1 MLSEVLCYIQNHFSS
16 STRDNIV
23 TALTGCYSEDD
34 IVAAKTLLYNLVDEL
49 PAKPEG
55 LSRHIKRQASDNK
68 KQLDCRDMLNLYRE
82 LDLAKVEL
90 PRFVAADLAHLPT
103 VKPGEVDVYYM
114 AVTVAKLTQQLERVS
129 ARLEAL
135 EKQKQSGSPPGPP
148 LQAAPTDGP
157 APETPPGLSEQSASS
172 SSSWAG
178 VASNNAVEWKKVEAA
193 KKRTPAPIRVKGSR
207 SPEDVGEK
215 LKTVPRRAVLAAY
228 VGRLHPDTTEEE
240 LSQFLADEGVKGVVC
255 KKLVSKTG
263 TKFKTAAFYVTCS
276 TDSRETFYAE
286 KSWPDGVELRDWV
299 YYNRH

>member
-16 STRDNIV
+16 STRDNMV
-23 TALTGCYSEDD
+23 TALTGCYSEVD
-34 IVAAKTLLYNLVDEL
+34 IVAAKTLLFKLVDEL
-49 PAKPEG
+49 PEKPDG
-55 LSRHIKRQASDNK
+55 LPRHIKRQASDNK
-68 KQLDCRDMLNLYRE
+68 SLLECRDTLNLYRE

-90 PRFVAADLAHLPT
+90 PRFVAADLARLPT
-103 VKPGEVDVYYM
+103 VKPGEVDMYYM
-114 AVTVAKLTQQLERVS
+114 AVTVAKLTQQLERMS

-135 EKQKQSGSPPGPP
+135 EKQKLPGPPPGPP
-148 LQAAPTDGP
+148 SQAAPTGSS
-157 APETPPGLSEQSASS
+157 ASETPPGFSDLSASN

-178 VASNNAVEWKKVEAA
+178 VAGNNANEWQKVEVA

-207 SPEDVGEK
+207 SLDDVGER
-215 LKTVPRRAVLAAY
+215 LKTVKRREVLAAY

-240 LSQFLADEGVKGVVC
+240 LTKFLADEGVKGVVC

-276 TDSRETFYAE
+276 TDSRDTFYAE